1 MPSSICSVGVVV
13 ADESFNVLSRR
24 NIWINPKTKYNL
36 NGTRE
41 NVGIDLHLDKA
52 LLDAS
57 PDFAEVYPE
66 LKRLLTAQGTLVL
79 GHAVDAD
86 VRMLN
91 AACDRYKLPG
101 IDFRF
106 ICSQLLYKMYRGD
119 KDVKGLNKIATDIGI
134 EFQQHNSEEDAYA
147 SMMTLKFLVED
158 SGLTVDELVDKY
170 RIRYGTNVNKQLFRP
185 VSLLGQV
192 SKKQVTQVA
201 VQRIRDYC
209 ATMPKRDNA
218 WNGKAFAMARSLEQ
232 SDSRELW
239 AVVTAIASHGAKYC
253 SKLAKCN
260 VYVAT
265 EKPTP
270 TDVNRQ
276 VHVTQMEKQGLLKVI
291 SIADVLNG
299 NV

>member
-66 LKRLLTAQGTLVL
+66 LKRLLTAPDMLVL

-106 ICSQLLYKMYRGD
+106 VCSQLLYKMYRGD
-119 KDVKGLNKIATDIGI
+119 KDVKGLNKIAADIGV

-147 SMMTLKFLVED
+147 SMMTMKFLVGD
-158 SGLTVDELVDKY
+158 SGLSVDELIDKY
-170 RIRYGTNVNKQLFRP
+170 RIRFGTNVNKQLFRP

-192 SKKQVTQVA
+192 SKKQITQVA

-218 WNGKAFAMARSLEQ
+218 WGNKAFALARSLEQ
-232 SDSRELW
+232 SDSHELW
-239 AVVTAIASHGAKYC
+239 AVVTEIASHGAKYC

-265 EKPTP
+265 DKPTP

-276 VHVTQMEKQGLLKVI
+276 VHVARMEERGLLKVV
-291 SIADVLNG
+291 SVADVLNG

>member
-1 MPSSICSVGVVV
+1 MPSSICSIGVVV

-41 NVGIDLHLDKA
+41 KVGIDLHLDKA

-66 LKRLLTAQGTLVL
+66 IKRLLTAEGTLVL

-106 ICSQLLYKMYRGD
+106 VCSQLLYKMYRGD
-119 KDVKGLNKIATDIGI
+119 KDVKGLNKIAADIGV

-147 SMMTLKFLVED
+147 SMMTMKFLVGD
-158 SGLTVDELVDKY
+158 SGLSVDELIDKY
-170 RIRYGTNVNKQLFRP
+170 RIRYGTNVNKQLFRS

-192 SKKQVTQVA
+192 SKKQITQVA

-209 ATMPKRDNA
+209 ATMPKSDNA
-218 WNGKAFAMARSLEQ
+218 WGNKAFALARSLEQ
-232 SDSRELW
+232 SDSHELW

-265 EKPTP
+265 DKPTP

-276 VHVTQMEKQGLLKVI
+276 VHVARMEEQGLLKVV
-291 SIADVLNG
+291 SVADVLNG

>member
-66 LKRLLTAQGTLVL
+66 LKRLLTAEDTLVL

-106 ICSQLLYKMYRGD
+106 VCSQLLYKMYRGD
-119 KDVKGLNKIATDIGI
+119 KDVKGLNKIAADIGV

-147 SMMTLKFLVED
+147 SMMTMKFLVGD
-158 SGLTVDELVDKY
+158 SGLSVDELLDKY
-170 RIRYGTNVNKQLFRP
+170 RIRFGTNVNKQLFRP

-192 SKKQVTQVA
+192 SKKQITQVA

-218 WNGKAFAMARSLEQ
+218 WCGKAFALARSLEQ
-232 SDSRELW
+232 SDSHELW
-239 AVVTAIASHGAKYC
+239 AVVTEIASHGAKYC

-265 EKPTP
+265 DKPTP

-276 VHVTQMEKQGLLKVI
+276 VHVARMEEQGLLKVV
-291 SIADVLNG
+291 SVADVLNG

>member
-66 LKRLLTAQGTLVL
+66 IKRLLTAEGTLVL

-106 ICSQLLYKMYRGD
+106 VCSQLLYKMYRGD
-119 KDVKGLNKIATDIGI
+119 KDVKGLNKIAADIGV

-147 SMMTLKFLVED
+147 SMMTMKFLVCD
-158 SGLTVDELVDKY
+158 SGLSVDELIDKY

-192 SKKQVTQVA
+192 SKKQITQVA

-218 WNGKAFAMARSLEQ
+218 WGNKAFALARSLEQ

-253 SKLAKCN
+253 SKLAKSN

-265 EKPTP
+265 DKPTP

-276 VHVTQMEKQGLLKVI
+276 VHVARMEEQGLLKVV
-291 SIADVLNG
+291 SVADVLNG

>member
-66 LKRLLTAQGTLVL
+66 LKRLLTAEDTLVL

-106 ICSQLLYKMYRGD
+106 VCSQLLYKMYRGD
-119 KDVKGLNKIATDIGI
+119 KDVKGLNKIAADIDV

-147 SMMTLKFLVED
+147 SMMTMKFLVGD
-158 SGLTVDELVDKY
+158 SGLSVDELIDKY
-170 RIRYGTNVNKQLFRP
+170 RIRFGTNVNKQLFRP

-192 SKKQVTQVA
+192 SKKQITQVA

-218 WNGKAFAMARSLEQ
+218 WGNKAFALARSLEQ
-232 SDSRELW
+232 SDSHELW
-239 AVVTAIASHGAKYC
+239 AVVTSIASHGAKYC

-265 EKPTP
+265 DKPTP

-276 VHVTQMEKQGLLKVI
+276 VHVARMEEQGLLKVV
-291 SIADVLNG
+291 SVADVLNG

>member
-66 LKRLLTAQGTLVL
+66 LKRLLTAEGTLVL

-106 ICSQLLYKMYRGD
+106 VCSQLLYKMYRGD
-119 KDVKGLNKIATDIGI
+119 KDVKGLNKIAADIGV

-147 SMMTLKFLVED
+147 SMMTMKFLVGD
-158 SGLTVDELVDKY
+158 SGLSVDELIDKY
-170 RIRYGTNVNKQLFRP
+170 RIRFGTNVNKQLFRP

-192 SKKQVTQVA
+192 SKKQITQVA

-218 WNGKAFAMARSLEQ
+218 WCGKAFALARSLEQ
-232 SDSRELW
+232 SDSHELW
-239 AVVTAIASHGAKYC
+239 AVVTSIASHGAKYC

-265 EKPTP
+265 DKPTP

-276 VHVTQMEKQGLLKVI
+276 VHVAQMEEQGLLKVV
-291 SIADVLNG
+291 SVADVLNG

>member
-1 MPSSICSVGVVV
+1 MPSSICSVGIVV

-66 LKRLLTAQGTLVL
+66 LKRLLTAEGTLVL

-106 ICSQLLYKMYRGD
+106 VCSQLLYKMYRGD
-119 KDVKGLNKIATDIGI
+119 KDVKGLNKIAADIGV

-147 SMMTLKFLVED
+147 SMMTMKFLVGD
-158 SGLTVDELVDKY
+158 SGLSVDELIDKY
-170 RIRYGTNVNKQLFRP
+170 RIRFGTNVNKQLFRP

-192 SKKQVTQVA
+192 SKKQITQVA

-209 ATMPKRDNA
+209 ATTPRRDNA
-218 WNGKAFAMARSLEQ
+218 WGNKAFALARSLEQ
-232 SDSRELW
+232 SDSHELW

-265 EKPTP
+265 DKPTP

-276 VHVTQMEKQGLLKVI
+276 VHVAQMEEQGLLKVV
-291 SIADVLNG
+291 SVADVLNG

>member
-66 LKRLLTAQGTLVL
+66 LKRLLTAEDTLVL

-106 ICSQLLYKMYRGD
+106 VCSQLLYKMYRGD
-119 KDVKGLNKIATDIGI
+119 KDVKGLNKIAADIGV

-147 SMMTLKFLVED
+147 SMMTMKFLVGD
-158 SGLTVDELVDKY
+158 SGLSVDELIDKY
-170 RIRYGTNVNKQLFRP
+170 RIRFGTNVNKQLFRP

-192 SKKQVTQVA
+192 SKKQITQIA

-209 ATMPKRDNA
+209 ATMPKHDNA
-218 WNGKAFAMARSLEQ
+218 WGNKAFALARSLEQ
-232 SDSRELW
+232 SDSHELW

-265 EKPTP
+265 DKPTP

-276 VHVTQMEKQGLLKVI
+276 VHVARMEEQGLLKVV
-291 SIADVLNG
+291 SVADVLNG
-299 NV
+299 NE

>member
-66 LKRLLTAQGTLVL
+66 LKRLLTAEDTLVL

-106 ICSQLLYKMYRGD
+106 VCSQLLYKMYRGD
-119 KDVKGLNKIATDIGI
+119 KDVKGLNKIAADIGV

-147 SMMTLKFLVED
+147 SMMTMKFLVGD
-158 SGLTVDELVDKY
+158 SGLRVDELIDKY
-170 RIRYGTNVNKQLFRP
+170 RIRFGTNVNKQLFRP

-192 SKKQVTQVA
+192 SKKQITQVA

-218 WNGKAFAMARSLEQ
+218 WGNKAFALARSLEQ
-232 SDSRELW
+232 SDSHELW
-239 AVVTAIASHGAKYC
+239 AVVTEIASHGAKYC

-265 EKPTP
+265 DKPTP

-276 VHVTQMEKQGLLKVI
+276 VHVARMEEQGLLKVV
-291 SIADVLNG
+291 SVADVLNG

>member
-119 KDVKGLNKIATDIGI
+119 KDVKGLNKIAADIGI

-158 SGLTVDELVDKY
+158 SGLSIDELIDKY

-218 WNGKAFAMARSLEQ
+218 WNGKAFALARSLEQ

-265 EKPTP
+265 DKPTP

-276 VHVTQMEKQGLLKVI
+276 VHVMQMEEQGLLKVI
-291 SIADVLNG
+291 SVADVLNG

>member
-66 LKRLLTAQGTLVL
+66 LKRLLTAEGTLVL

-106 ICSQLLYKMYRGD
+106 VCSQLLYKMYRGD
-119 KDVKGLNKIATDIGI
+119 KDVKGLNKIAADIGV

-147 SMMTLKFLVED
+147 SMMTMKFLVGD
-158 SGLTVDELVDKY
+158 SGLSVDELLDKY
-170 RIRYGTNVNKQLFRP
+170 RIRFGTNVNKQLFRP

-192 SKKQVTQVA
+192 SKKQITQVA

-218 WNGKAFAMARSLEQ
+218 WGNKAFALARSLEQ
-232 SDSRELW
+232 SDSHELW
-239 AVVTAIASHGAKYC
+239 AVVTEIASHGAKYC

-265 EKPTP
+265 DKPTP

-276 VHVTQMEKQGLLKVI
+276 VHVARMEEQGLLKVV
-291 SIADVLNG
+291 SVADVLNG

>member
-66 LKRLLTAQGTLVL
+66 LKRLLTAEGTLVL

-106 ICSQLLYKMYRGD
+106 VCSQLLYKMYRGD
-119 KDVKGLNKIATDIGI
+119 KDVKGLNKIAADIGV

-147 SMMTLKFLVED
+147 SMMTMKFLVGD
-158 SGLTVDELVDKY
+158 SGLSVDELIDKY

-192 SKKQVTQVA
+192 SKKQITQVA

-218 WNGKAFAMARSLEQ
+218 WGNKAFALARSLEQ
-232 SDSRELW
+232 SDSHELW
-239 AVVTAIASHGAKYC
+239 AVVTTIASHGAKYC

-265 EKPTP
+265 DKPTP

-276 VHVTQMEKQGLLKVI
+276 VHVARMEEQGLLKVV
-291 SIADVLNG
+291 SVADVLNG

>member
-13 ADESFNVLSRR
+13 ADESFNVLSRH

-66 LKRLLTAQGTLVL
+66 LKRLLTAEDTLVL

-106 ICSQLLYKMYRGD
+106 VCSQLLYKMYRGD
-119 KDVKGLNKIATDIGI
+119 KDVKGLNKIAADIGV

-147 SMMTLKFLVED
+147 SMMTMKFLVGD
-158 SGLTVDELVDKY
+158 SGLSVDELIDKY
-170 RIRYGTNVNKQLFRP
+170 RIRFGTNVNKQLFRP

-192 SKKQVTQVA
+192 SKKQITQVA

-218 WNGKAFAMARSLEQ
+218 WCGKAFALARSLEQ
-232 SDSRELW
+232 SDSHELW
-239 AVVTAIASHGAKYC
+239 AVVTEIASHGAKYC

-265 EKPTP
+265 DKPTP

-276 VHVTQMEKQGLLKVI
+276 VHVARMEEQGLLKVV
-291 SIADVLNG
+291 SVADVLNG

>member
-66 LKRLLTAQGTLVL
+66 LKRLLTAEGTLVL

-106 ICSQLLYKMYRGD
+106 VCSQLLYKMYRGD
-119 KDVKGLNKIATDIGI
+119 KDVKGLNKIAADIGV

-147 SMMTLKFLVED
+147 SMMTMKFLVGD
-158 SGLTVDELVDKY
+158 SGLSVDELIDKY
-170 RIRYGTNVNKQLFRP
+170 RIRFGTNVNKQLFRP

-192 SKKQVTQVA
+192 SKKQITQVA

-218 WNGKAFAMARSLEQ
+218 WCGKVFALARSLEQ
-232 SDSRELW
+232 SDSHELW
-239 AVVTAIASHGAKYC
+239 VVVTAIASHGAKYC

-265 EKPTP
+265 DKPTP

-276 VHVTQMEKQGLLKVI
+276 VHVARMEEQGLLKVV
-291 SIADVLNG
+291 SVADVLNG

>member
-66 LKRLLTAQGTLVL
+66 LKRLLTAEGTLVL

-106 ICSQLLYKMYRGD
+106 VCSQLLYKMYRGD
-119 KDVKGLNKIATDIGI
+119 KDVKGLNKIAADIGV

-147 SMMTLKFLVED
+147 SMMTMKFLVGD
-158 SGLTVDELVDKY
+158 SGLSVDELIDKY
-170 RIRYGTNVNKQLFRP
+170 RIRFGTNVNKQLFRP

-192 SKKQVTQVA
+192 SKKQITQVA

-218 WNGKAFAMARSLEQ
+218 WGNKAFALARSLEQ
-232 SDSRELW
+232 SDSHELW
-239 AVVTAIASHGAKYC
+239 AVVTEIASHGAKYC

-265 EKPTP
+265 DKPTQ

-276 VHVTQMEKQGLLKVI
+276 VHVAQMEEQGLLKVI
-291 SIADVLNG
+291 SVADVLNG

>member
-66 LKRLLTAQGTLVL
+66 LKRLLTAPDTLVL

-106 ICSQLLYKMYRGD
+106 VCSQLLYKMYCGD
-119 KDVKGLNKIATDIGI
+119 KDVKGLNKIAADIGV

-147 SMMTLKFLVED
+147 SMMTMKFLVGD
-158 SGLTVDELVDKY
+158 SGLSVDELIDKY
-170 RIRYGTNVNKQLFRP
+170 RIRFGTNVNKQLFRP

-192 SKKQVTQVA
+192 SKKQITQVA

-218 WNGKAFAMARSLEQ
+218 WGNKAFALARSLEQ
-232 SDSRELW
+232 SDSHELW
-239 AVVTAIASHGAKYC
+239 AVVTAIASQGAKYC

-265 EKPTP
+265 DKPTP

-276 VHVTQMEKQGLLKVI
+276 VHVARMEEQGLLTVV
-291 SIADVLNG
+291 SVADVLNG

>member
-66 LKRLLTAQGTLVL
+66 LKRLLTAEGTLVL

-106 ICSQLLYKMYRGD
+106 VCSQLLYKMYRGD
-119 KDVKGLNKIATDIGI
+119 KDVKGLNKIAADIGV

-147 SMMTLKFLVED
+147 SMMTMKFLVGD
-158 SGLTVDELVDKY
+158 SGLSVDELIDKY
-170 RIRYGTNVNKQLFRP
+170 RIRFGTNVNKQLFRP

-192 SKKQVTQVA
+192 SKKQISQVA

-218 WNGKAFAMARSLEQ
+218 WGNKAFALARSLEQ
-232 SDSRELW
+232 SDSHELW
-239 AVVTAIASHGAKYC
+239 AVVTEIASHGAKYC

-265 EKPTP
+265 DKPTP

-276 VHVTQMEKQGLLKVI
+276 VHVARMEEQGLLKVV
-291 SIADVLNG
+291 SVADVLNG

>member
-1 MPSSICSVGVVV
+1 MPSSICSIGVVV

-57 PDFAEVYPE
+57 PDFAEVYSE
-66 LKRLLTAQGTLVL
+66 IKRLLTAEGTLVL

-106 ICSQLLYKMYRGD
+106 VCSQLLYKMYRGD
-119 KDVKGLNKIATDIGI
+119 KDVKGLNKIAADIGV

-147 SMMTLKFLVED
+147 SMMTMKFLVED
-158 SGLTVDELVDKY
+158 SGLSVDELIDKY
-170 RIRYGTNVNKQLFRP
+170 RIRFGTNVNKQLFRP

-192 SKKQVTQVA
+192 SKKQITQVA

-218 WNGKAFAMARSLEQ
+218 WGNKAFALARSLEQ
-232 SDSRELW
+232 SDSHELW

-265 EKPTP
+265 DKPTP

-276 VHVTQMEKQGLLKVI
+276 VHVAQMEEQGLLKVI
-291 SIADVLNG
+291 SVADVLNG

>member
-66 LKRLLTAQGTLVL
+66 LKRLLTAEGTLVL

-106 ICSQLLYKMYRGD
+106 VCSQLLYKMYRGD
-119 KDVKGLNKIATDIGI
+119 KDVKGLNKIAADIGV

-147 SMMTLKFLVED
+147 SMMTMKFLVGD
-158 SGLTVDELVDKY
+158 SGLSVDELIDKY
-170 RIRYGTNVNKQLFRP
+170 RIRFGTNVNKQLFRP

-192 SKKQVTQVA
+192 SKKQITQVA

-218 WNGKAFAMARSLEQ
+218 WGNKAFALARSLEQ
-232 SDSRELW
+232 SDSHELW
-239 AVVTAIASHGAKYC
+239 AVVTEIASHGAKYC

-265 EKPTP
+265 DKPTP

-276 VHVTQMEKQGLLKVI
+276 VHVTQMEEQGLLKVV
-291 SIADVLNG
+291 SVADVLNG

>member
-66 LKRLLTAQGTLVL
+66 LKRLLTAEGTLVL

-106 ICSQLLYKMYRGD
+106 VCSQLLYKMYRGD
-119 KDVKGLNKIATDIGI
+119 KDVKGLNKIAADIGV

-147 SMMTLKFLVED
+147 SMMTMKFLVGD
-158 SGLTVDELVDKY
+158 SGLSVDELIDKY
-170 RIRYGTNVNKQLFRP
+170 RIRFGTNVNKQLFRP

-192 SKKQVTQVA
+192 SKKQITQVA

-218 WNGKAFAMARSLEQ
+218 WCGKAFALARSLEQ
-232 SDSRELW
+232 SDSHELW
-239 AVVTAIASHGAKYC
+239 AVVTEIASHGAKYC

-265 EKPTP
+265 DKPTP

-276 VHVTQMEKQGLLKVI
+276 VHVARMEEEGLLKVV
-291 SIADVLNG
+291 SVADVLNG